1 MPPVSLP
8 TRKSLPPRAL
18 PLRALHVRTLCL
30 ALALVGAAALTSA
43 CAPLVVAGAGAG
55 SVAASDRRS
64 VGAFVDDAAIELR
77 AKALATADDA
87 LRQDAHINVTSVNG
101 IVLLS
106 GEARTAELRDRLL
119 ADVRAIPSIRRV
131 VNEIRVAAPSSAGAR
146 SRDTWITTKIKSKLM
161 VTRDLNASRVKVVT
175 EDRSVYLLGLV
186 TPAEG
191 EVATEAARR
200 VNGVARVVKLFE
212 FLE

>member
-1 MPPVSLP
+1 MPPVWTQSFMSLP
-8 TRKSLPPRAL
+8 IRPATTRAVAARGWCASMALLTISL
-18 PLRALHVRTLCL
+18 L
-30 ALALVGAAALTSA
+30 ATA

-64 VGAFVDDAAIELR
+64 VGAFVDDAGIELR
-77 AKALATADDA
+77 AKALATADDTLKA
-87 LRQDAHINVTSVNG
+87 GTHINVTSVNG

-106 GEARTAELRDRLL
+106 GEARTAELRARVL

-131 VNEIRVAAPSSAGAR
+131 VNELRIAPPSSAGAR
-146 SRDTWITTKIKSKLM
+146 THDTWITTKVKSKFL
-161 VTRDLNASRVKVVT
+161 VTRDLSAGRVKVVT
-175 EDRSVYLLGLV
+175 ENASVYLLGLV

-191 EVATEAARR
+191 DVATEAARR

-212 FLE
+212 YLE

>member
-1 MPPVSLP
+1 MPYRSSTVGACRSL
-8 TRKSLPPRAL
+8 A
-18 PLRALHVRTLCL
+18 V
-30 ALALVGAAALTSA
+30 ALVALTALSTFSA

-55 SVAASDRRS
+55 SVVAHDRRS
-64 VGAFVDDAAIELR
+64 VGSFVDDAAIELR
-77 AKALATADDA
+77 AKALATADDSLKA
-87 LRQDAHINVTSVNG
+87 NAHINITSVNG

-106 GEARTAELRDRLL
+106 GEARTEDLRDRVL

-131 VNEIRVAAPSSAGAR
+131 VNEIRVAPPSSVGAR
-146 SRDTWITTKIKSKLM
+146 SHDTWLTTKIKSKLL
-161 VTRDLNASRVKVVT
+161 VTRNLNTGRVKVVT
-175 EDRSVYLLGLV
+175 EDASVYLLGLV

-191 EVATEAARR
+191 DIATEAARR

>member
-1 MPPVSLP
+1 MPLVSFASRTPV
-8 TRKSLPPRAL
+8 PPNAARSRTAGVAL
-18 PLRALHVRTLCL
+18 LLIGVALF
-30 ALALVGAAALTSA
+30 AGG

-77 AKALATADDA
+77 AKALATADDT

-106 GEARTAELRDRLL
+106 GEARTAELRDRVL

-131 VNEIRVAAPSSAGAR
+131 VNEVRVAAPSSAGAR

-161 VTRDLNASRVKVVT
+161 VTRDLNAGRVKVVT

>member
-1 MPPVSLP
+1 MPLVSFTAHTPMPPHA
-8 TRKSLPPRAL
+8 RQARAA
-18 PLRALHVRTLCL
+18 RMRTAGVALLL
-30 ALALVGAAALTSA
+30 IGAALFAGG

-87 LRQDAHINVTSVNG
+87 LKQDAHINVTSVNG

-106 GEARTAELRDRLL
+106 GEARTAELRDRVL

-131 VNEIRVAAPSSAGAR
+131 VNEIRVAAPSSANAR
-146 SRDTWITTKIKSKLM
+146 SRDTWITTKIKSKLL
-161 VTRDLNASRVKVVT
+161 VTRDLNAGRVKVVT
-175 EDRSVYLLGLV
+175 EDASVYLLGLV

-191 EVATEAARR
+191 DIATEAARR